1 MISKS
6 AQFLYGSVLG
16 LMLTAQAI
24 AIPVT
29 HDFDEFTSPPVACC
43 FSNSAVGPTITY
55 PDLVVSSGSTARVMN
70 STGWVNMQTS
80 GDNLYGTLDGSIT
93 LTFTNPVDFLNFDLI
108 NGTDAD
114 TFTVTYYDQS
124 NTLLDTD
131 VFALTNYTQPGSV
144 VHVVA
149 TSSNIALAQI
159 SGNSDFA
166 IDTINFTPAVAAV
179 PEPGSIAL
187 VGLGLLGFAA
197 RRRQLANKN
206 NT

>member
-1 MISKS
+1 LLSRS
-6 AQFLYGSVLG
+6 
-16 LMLTAQAI
+16 
-24 AIPVT
+24 
-29 HDFDEFTSPPVACC
+29 E
-43 FSNSAVGPTITY
+43 
-55 PDLVVSSGSTARVMN
+55 
-70 STGWVNMQTS
+70 
-80 GDNLYGTLDGSIT
+80 NLYGTLDGSIT

-131 VFALTNYTQPGSV
+131 VFALADYTQPGSV

-179 PEPGSIAL
+179 PEPGSLAL